1 MKKMFNPSI
10 NRKMKSVQPK
20 LLGYYTVKEAADV
33 LGVSVT
39 TLRQRQFRSDSAY
52 RWNKDETL
60 FLLLDT
66 SHKRVNDYDYYEINA
81 FNQFSKTYN
90 ERPKVQAARARGMRV
105 PSYGGTQKLLVIN
118 SQKDLDKYYR
128 SLQTQL
134 RLDGHVNVHI

>member
-1 MKKMFNPSI
+1 MKKMFNSSI

-20 LLGYYTVKEAADV
+20 LLGYYTKKEAADV

-39 TLRQRQFRSDSAY
+39 TLRHRQFRSDSVY
-52 RWNKDETL
+52 RWDKDEKL
-60 FLLLDT
+60 YLLLDA
-66 SHKRVNDYDYYEINA
+66 SHKRVNDHDYYEINA

-90 ERPKVQAARARGMRV
+90 ERPVVQSARARGMRV
-105 PSYGGTQKLLVIN
+105 PSHGGTQKLLVIN